1 MSKPEVKISLAS
13 KGHGEKE
20 YVDLFAFW
28 RNDKGHLSGKVDR
41 GIASIVIKRR
51 DGSTEEIAPDEKGYL
66 EGWFINA
73 RVESAQAAPQR
84 GQQRPPQRTQ
94 SRPQS
99 GNQRAGRDEFP
110 TDDFVDDD
118 IPFDGAREQ
127 SRLARGRSVG
137 APDRAIKSAFVDG
150 YGNDLSLEDCFG
162 YTPGDQ

>member
-20 YVDLFAFW
+20 YVDLLAFW

-41 GIASIVIKRR
+41 GIAAIVIKRR
-51 DGSTEEIAPDEKGYL
+51 DGSTEEITPDEKGYL

-84 GQQRPPQRTQ
+84 GQQRVPQRAQ

-99 GNQRAGRDEFP
+99 GNQRAGRDEP
-110 TDDFVDDD
+110 IEDDFEDSD
-118 IPFDGAREQ
+118 IPF
-127 SRLARGRSVG
+127 
-137 APDRAIKSAFVDG
+137 
-150 YGNDLSLEDCFG
+150 
-162 YTPGDQ
+162 

>member
-28 RNDKGHLSGKVDR
+28 RTDKGHLSGKVDR

-51 DGSTEEIAPDEKGYL
+51 DGSTEEIVPDEKGYF

-73 RVESAQAAPQR
+73 RVESEGDKRIAQSQYR
-84 GQQRPPQRTQ
+84 SQNQRPPQRTQ

-99 GNQRAGRDEFP
+99 GNQRAGRDEP
-110 TDDFVDDD
+110 PDDFADDEL
-118 IPFDGAREQ
+118 PF
-127 SRLARGRSVG
+127 
-137 APDRAIKSAFVDG
+137 
-150 YGNDLSLEDCFG
+150 
-162 YTPGDQ
+162 

>member
-20 YVDLFAFW
+20 YVDLLAFW

-66 EGWFINA
+66 NGWFINA
-73 RVESAQAAPQR
+73 RVESEGDKRIAQSQYRSQNQNQR
-84 GQQRPPQRTQ
+84 APQRTQ

-99 GNQRAGRDEFP
+99 GNQRAGRDEP
-110 TDDFVDDD
+110 PDDFEDSEF
-118 IPFDGAREQ
+118 PF
-127 SRLARGRSVG
+127 
-137 APDRAIKSAFVDG
+137 
-150 YGNDLSLEDCFG
+150 
-162 YTPGDQ
+162 